1 MNLDEKQKAQS
12 LQRLLS
18 NEDFLALK
26 EILQKLKDDLESQVW
41 NNPSDEELRLIIAQ
55 RNIINIIMTEP
66 YKVLEIMREKARIE
80 ISSDSS
86 L

>member
-66 YKVLEIMREKARIE
+66 YKVLEIMREKARID
-80 ISSDSS
+80 IVSDSS

>member
-1 MNLDEKQKAQS
+1 MNLDERQKAQS

-41 NNPSDEELRLIIAQ
+41 HNPSEEKLRLIIAQ
-55 RNIINIIMTEP
+55 RNILNIIITEP
-66 YKVLEIMREKARIE
+66 YKVLDIMREKARIE

-86 L
+86 I

>member
-41 NNPSDEELRLIIAQ
+41 NNPSDEELRLMIAQ

-66 YKVLEIMREKARIE
+66 YKVLEIMREKARID
-80 ISSDSS
+80 IVSDSS

>member
-1 MNLDEKQKAQS
+1 MNLDERQKAQS
-12 LQRLLS
+12 LQRLLA

-66 YKVLEIMREKARIE
+66 YKVLDIMREKARIE

-86 L
+86 I

>member
-55 RNIINIIMTEP
+55 RNILNIIMTEP
-66 YKVLEIMREKARIE
+66 YKVLDIMREKARIE

-86 L
+86 I

>member
-1 MNLDEKQKAQS
+1 MNLDERQKAQS
-12 LQRLLS
+12 LQRLLA

-41 NNPSDEELRLIIAQ
+41 HNPSEEELRLIIAQ
-55 RNIINIIMTEP
+55 RNILNIIITEP
-66 YKVLEIMREKARIE
+66 YKVLDIMIEKARIE

-86 L
+86 I

>member
-26 EILQKLKDDLESQVW
+26 EILQKLKDDLESSVW
-41 NNPSDEELRLIIAQ
+41 SNPSEEKIRLMIAQ
-55 RNIINIIMTEP
+55 RNILNIIITEP

-80 ISSDSS
+80 ISSDSTI
-86 L
+86 

>member
-1 MNLDEKQKAQS
+1 MNLDERQKAQS
-12 LQRLLS
+12 LQRLLA

-41 NNPSDEELRLIIAQ
+41 HNPSEEELRLIIAQ
-55 RNIINIIMTEP
+55 RNRLNIIITEP
-66 YKVLEIMREKARIE
+66 YKVLDIMREKARIE

-86 L
+86 I

>member
-1 MNLDEKQKAQS
+1 MNLDERQKAQS

-26 EILQKLKDDLESQVW
+26 EILQKLKDELERQVW
-41 NNPSDEELRLIIAQ
+41 HNPSEEELRLTIAQ
-55 RNIINIIMTEP
+55 RNIIDTIITEP
-66 YKVLEIMREKARIE
+66 YKVLDIMREKARIE

-86 L
+86 I

>member
-55 RNIINIIMTEP
+55 RNILNIIMTEP
-66 YKVLEIMREKARIE
+66 YKVLEIMREKARID
-80 ISSDSS
+80 IVSDSS

>member
-1 MNLDEKQKAQS
+1 MNLDERQKAQS

-55 RNIINIIMTEP
+55 RNILDIIITEP

-86 L
+86 I

>member
-1 MNLDEKQKAQS
+1 MNLDERQKAQS

-41 NNPSDEELRLIIAQ
+41 NNPSDEELRLMIAQ
-55 RNIINIIMTEP
+55 RNILNIIMTEP
-66 YKVLEIMREKARIE
+66 YKVLEIMREKARID
-80 ISSDSS
+80 IVSDSS